1 MPHALVV
8 DDEADSAEMMAA
20 LIATEGFTVST
31 AGSLRDARRQL
42 ALQEPDIILLDL
54 MLPDGNG
61 MQLFEDA
68 KALSNTEVVLITG
81 HASLETS
88 IQALRLGAAD
98 YLVKPLNMKQLHGI
112 LSRVTKP
119 STLRAEADTLQSGL
133 EQEGHFG
140 LLWGRSAVMRRVYE
154 QILRVSGTAVT
165 VFITGE
171 SGSGKEVVA
180 RTALSRA
187 RSTGFTR

>member
-1 MPHALVV
+1 
-8 DDEADSAEMMAA
+8 
-20 LIATEGFTVST
+20 
-31 AGSLRDARRQL
+31 RRRL
-42 ALQEPDIILLDL
+42 ALQEPDIVLLDL
-54 MLPDGNG
+54 MLPDGSG
-61 MQLFEDA
+61 MQLFEDGKLLA
-68 KALSNTEVVLITG
+68 STEVVLITG

-119 STLRAEADTLQSGL
+119 STLRAEADSLHSSL
-133 EQEGHFG
+133 EAEGHFG
-140 LLWGRSAVMRRVYE
+140 LLWGRSPGMRRVYE

-165 VFITGE
+165 VFVTGE

-180 RTALSRA
+180 RTVHDLSRRRA
-187 RSTGFTR
+187 RPFLAVNCGAISPHLLERGIFAQEEGRLSVDV